1 MSAAGP
7 PQRTDFEIG
16 AGFAPD
22 DEEGRWTYA
31 GALTFADAGPVLAA
45 AKRLTLP
52 ARGEIDLDNIGAIDS
67 SAVAVLLA
75 LVRRASEEGRPL
87 HFVHVPSAL
96 VALAEVY
103 GVGEI
108 LGA

>member
-7 PQRTDFEIG
+7 SLDIEID

-31 GALTFADAGPVLAA
+31 GALTFANAGPVLGATQA
-45 AKRLTLP
+45 LTLP
-52 ARGEIDLDNIGAIDS
+52 TRGEVDLDNIGAIDS
-67 SAVAVLLA
+67 SAVAVLVALA
-75 LVRRASEEGRPL
+75 RRAAEEGRPL
-87 HFVHVPSAL
+87 RFVHVPPAL

>member
-1 MSAAGP
+1 MSDG
-7 PQRTDFEIG
+7 RGLDIEID

-22 DEEGRWTYA
+22 DDEGRWTYA
-31 GALTFADAGPVLAA
+31 GALTFANAGPVLAA
-45 AKRLTLP
+45 TEALALP

-67 SAVAVLLA
+67 SAVAVLIALA
-75 LVRRASEEGRPL
+75 RRAADEGRPL
-87 HFVHVPSAL
+87 RFVHVPSAL
-96 VALAEVY
+96 VALTEVY

>member
-1 MSAAGP
+1 MSREQGL
-7 PQRTDFEIG
+7 DMEID

-22 DEEGRWTYA
+22 EDEGRWTYA
-31 GALTFADAGPVLAA
+31 GALTFANAGPVLAA
-45 AKRLTLP
+45 TKALTLP
-52 ARGEIDLDNIGAIDS
+52 ARGEIDLDHIGAIDS

-87 HFVHVPSAL
+87 RFVHVPSAL

>member
-1 MSAAGP
+1 MSKENAP
-7 PQRTDFEIG
+7 DIEID

-31 GALTFADAGPVLAA
+31 GALTFANAGPVLAA
-45 AKRLTLP
+45 SEALTLP
-52 ARGEIDLDNIGAIDS
+52 ARGDVDLDNIGAIDS
-67 SAVAVLLA
+67 SAVAVLVALA
-75 LVRRASEEGRPL
+75 RRASEEGRPL
-87 HFVHVPSAL
+87 RFVHVPPAL
-96 VALAEVY
+96 AALAEVY

>member
-1 MSAAGP
+1 MSSAQGL
-7 PQRTDFEIG
+7 DMEIE

-22 DEEGRWTYA
+22 DDEGRWTYA
-31 GALTFADAGPVLAA
+31 GMLTFANAGPVLAA
-45 AKRLTLP
+45 SSALTLP
-52 ARGEIDLDNIGAIDS
+52 ARGEVDLENIGAIDS
-67 SAVAVLLA
+67 SAVAVLVALA
-75 LVRRASEEGRPL
+75 RRAAEEGRTL
-87 HFVHVPSAL
+87 KFVHIPSAL

>member
-1 MSAAGP
+1 MSAERGL
-7 PQRTDFEIG
+7 DIEID

-31 GALTFADAGPVLAA
+31 GALTFANAGPVLAA
-45 AKRLTLP
+45 TQALTLP
-52 ARGEIDLDNIGAIDS
+52 ARGDVDLDHIGAIDS
-67 SAVAVLLA
+67 SAVAVLVALA
-75 LVRRASEEGRPL
+75 RRAAEEGRPL
-87 HFVHVPSAL
+87 RFVHVPPAL